1 MDTYSYLTTIT
12 LLDPIKS
19 NSEFVGWQIVKG
31 DSILNDNTLII
42 GTSETILYAMWESR
56 VSLTVNLG
64 GGTSSQSFNSAYES
78 GTILTLETPT
88 KEGHTFLGWEVTSGN
103 SIVSGNSFTMGSEDT
118 VIKAKWGIN
127 TYTVTT
133 RYIYYYLNTTWIQYD
148 TRTDSATYGS
158 SFSPYNIAAPIGYYA
173 ANYYSYLD
181 SSDNYIGSGTI
192 GSDSF
197 TVTKDTFVNV
207 HYYPNTYTIT
217 YNLNGGTNGSS
228 APTSGIYGSTVTVSN
243 PIREGYTFTGW
254 TASGTGASLSG
265 TNLTIGASNIT
276 LTANWRA
283 QSLILA
289 YSCANESIG
298 TSPNFTYT
306 GNCAVI
312 DDGNNNWRVKFLTSG
327 TLTFHNLINASN
339 GIDVFLVGGGG
350 SGGSGIV
357 IIRNAR

>member
-1 MDTYSYLTTIT
+1 MCNVFHTTI
-12 LLDPIKS
+12 
-19 NSEFVGWQIVKG
+19 
-31 DSILNDNTLII
+31 
-42 GTSETILYAMWESR
+42 
-56 VSLTVNLG
+56 
-64 GGTSSQSFNSAYES
+64 
-78 GTILTLETPT
+78 
-88 KEGHTFLGWEVTSGN
+88 
-103 SIVSGNSFTMGSEDT
+103 
-118 VIKAKWGIN
+118 
-127 TYTVTT
+127 
-133 RYIYYYLNTTWIQYD
+133 
-148 TRTDSATYGS
+148 
-158 SFSPYNIAAPIGYYA
+158 
-173 ANYYSYLD
+173 
-181 SSDNYIGSGTI
+181 
-192 GSDSF
+192 
-197 TVTKDTFVNV
+197 
-207 HYYPNTYTIT
+207 
-217 YNLNGGTNGSS
+217 

-327 TLTFHNLINASN
+327 TLIFYDLANISN

-350 SGGSGIV
+350 GSSSTSYGGGGGGYTYTALTQSVIANVEYEIVIGAGVAVDTNGGQSSAFGYTANGGNAGIDRTGGAGGSGIV
-357 IIRNAR
+357 IIRSAK